1 MVSFNN
7 EIEVH
12 SEEWHRYRAR
22 SVGASEIGTILGLNK
37 YMCALKLHHIKLGL
51 YKQGNKNLRMYLGNM
66 SEDLIGDIFNY
77 WEKDKETTLRNLE
90 LKRKVRNVEA
100 LNSFATNAKYKH
112 LSASLDRHFFCE
124 NLGWCAVE
132 LKNKTSQSYKE
143 YENKTNPCELLQLA
157 TQLLV
162 SEYKKG
168 YLVYLIDNA
177 DIEVM
182 ELTYEDALQMEAT
195 ITKGVAKFYGNVQK
209 SRVVLNQI
217 EEAKSNFNMKE
228 VERLEQLLYTLEPD
242 ASDDQAYLDYL
253 TEIAKTRKNEIP
265 IVANEEMFETAKS
278 LSKVRDKI
286 KKLEEQETTLK
297 SKIHTFLR
305 VNNKLKL
312 DFGKLG
318 YISIFEGRFNFRYKG

>member
-12 SEEWHRYRAR
+12 SDEWHRYRSQ

-100 LNSFATNAKYKH
+100 LNSFATNSRYKF
-112 LSASLDRHFFCE
+112 LSASLDRRFLDS

-177 DIEVM
+177 DLEVI

-209 SRVVLNQI
+209 SRIVLNQI

-228 VERLEQLLYTLEPD
+228 VERLEQLLHTLEPT
-242 ASDDQAYLDYL
+242 SENNEAYLNYM
-253 TEIAKTRKNEIP
+253 TEIALTRKDTIP
-265 IVANEEMFETAKS
+265 IVANEEMFETAKA
-278 LSKVRDKI
+278 LSKVRAKI
-286 KKLEEQETTLK
+286 KKLEEQEVSLK
-297 SKIHTFLR
+297 SKILTFLR
-305 VNNKLKL
+305 VNDKLKL